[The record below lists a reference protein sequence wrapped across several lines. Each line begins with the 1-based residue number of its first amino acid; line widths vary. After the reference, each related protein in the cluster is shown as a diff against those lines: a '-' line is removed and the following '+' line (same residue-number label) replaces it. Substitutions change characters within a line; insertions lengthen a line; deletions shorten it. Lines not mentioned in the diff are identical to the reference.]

1 MSPHTIKK
9 ILQIF
14 TCLLIV
20 TIIQPIASPQLIH
33 AATVSELEHELTR
46 VLQGTCKS
54 GYCRRSIPKIVLF
67 QGGKLPMEHFLAHFH
82 LIYDPQIDVIYFN
95 VQEIDISSGGDL
107 IGATYTARQI
117 RESYLDGRLQNR
129 GEKFMAYFL
138 GEEAKK
144 DHEAF
149 RRLNGRGAP
158 QRSQEAWHEHNA
170 KAMIP
175 SNNKV
180 ASYEMLALEP
190 FQEVLDI
197 DWKKYLP
204 RCGMPAL

>member
-1 MSPHTIKK
+1 MSPHTIKN

-33 AATVSELEHELTR
+33 AATVSELEHELTK
-46 VLQGTCKS
+46 VLQRTCES

-67 QGGKLPMEHFLAHFH
+67 QGEKLPMEHFLADFH
-82 LIYDPQIDVIYFN
+82 LIYDPKIDVIYFN
-95 VQEIDISSGGDL
+95 AQKIDIGLGGDL
-107 IGATYTARQI
+107 IEATYIARQI
-117 RESYLDGRLQNR
+117 RESYLDGRLQNS
-129 GEKFMAYFL
+129 GEKFMAYL
-138 GEEAKK
+138 
-144 DHEAF
+144 
-149 RRLNGRGAP
+149 RGAQAKITHNRLHGLKNKP
-158 QRSQEAWHEHNA
+158 SNPAAAQAWHEHNA

-180 ASYEMLALEP
+180 ASYEILALEP